1 MRFAAFVT
9 ALAASCLCPTV
20 TAQQAPPA
28 TPAASAAATPRVGAE
43 STPGWDMMTA
53 KERDDYRD
61 RMLAAPTPAECR
73 RMRDEQI
80 KLAAERARN
89 RGIKDVPNARMD
101 ACGE

>member
-1 MRFAAFVT
+1 MRST
-9 ALAASCLCPTV
+9 ALVAVLAASCLSPAV
-20 TAQQAPPA
+20 TAQQAPP
-28 TPAASAAATPRVGAE
+28 PAPAGSLAPAPKVGADY
-43 STPGWDMMTA
+43 TPGWDMMTD
-53 KERDDYRD
+53 KERIDYRQ

-73 RMRDEQI
+73 RLRDDQV